1 MVSESLVPSVGNILF
16 DGVAH
21 CDFSAELGRLLLT
34 ATAFYTKIMLF
45 CTFRRAGCPPFFNG
59 SSVFYIIYER

>member
-21 CDFSAELGRLLLT
+21 CDFSAESGRLLL
-34 ATAFYTKIMLF
+34 AAAAFYTKPGKQ
-45 CTFRRAGCPPFFNG
+45 CFFALSDGRDVNHFLM
-59 SSVFYIIYER
+59 VLLCFI